1 MPYAGDGAAI
11 EGTKA
16 RARDLSAG
24 PKVAVLH
31 GGISLTMEILQKA
44 ILDSANLAII
54 ATDANGVFPLTIE
67 T

>member
-1 MPYAGDGAAI
+1 MSEINDRFVVEDAGMPHHAGAL
-11 EGTKA
+11 
-16 RARDLSAG
+16 DLD
-24 PKVAVLH
+24 
-31 GGISLTMEILQKA
+31 ILQKA